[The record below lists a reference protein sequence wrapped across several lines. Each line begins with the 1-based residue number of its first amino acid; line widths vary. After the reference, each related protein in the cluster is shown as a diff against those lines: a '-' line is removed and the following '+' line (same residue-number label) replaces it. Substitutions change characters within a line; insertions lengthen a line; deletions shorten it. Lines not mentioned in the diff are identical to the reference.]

1 MKAGKHSIPRGSE
14 VGHPEVIYWKP
25 TPEEKKKLEEAHL
38 DMFRIIKEFKYSKL
52 GITPEM
58 AEAVNAHVKEYGRKA
73 IYDHFGDADGND
85 PKWWDRRNGRVY
97 KLKLKTEWVP
107 VR

>member
-1 MKAGKHSIPRGSE
+1 MKTTKTSIPRGSE
-14 VGHPEVIYWKP
+14 VGHPKDTYWTP
-25 TPEEKKKLEEAHL
+25 TPEEKKKCEAATK
-38 DMFRIIKEFKYSKL
+38 DMARIKKEFKYSTL

-58 AEAVNAHVKEYGRKA
+58 AEAVNAHVKEYGRGE
-73 IYDHFGDADGND
+73 IYNHFGDADGND

-97 KLKLKTEWVP
+97 TLKLKTEWVP

>member
-1 MKAGKHSIPRGSE
+1 MKAGKTSIPRGSE
-14 VGHPEVIYWKP
+14 VGHPKDTYWTP

-38 DMFRIIKEFKYSKL
+38 DMFRIIKEFKYSEL

-73 IYDHFGDADGND
+73 IYDHFGDADGRD
-85 PKWWDRRNGRVY
+85 PDWFSRKTGRVR

>member
-1 MKAGKHSIPRGSE
+1 MKTTKRAVSAANADMARI
-14 VGHPEVIYWKP
+14 
-25 TPEEKKKLEEAHL
+25 KK
-38 DMFRIIKEFKYSKL
+38 DFKYSRV

-58 AEAVNAHVKEYGRKA
+58 AEAVNAHVKVYGRGE
-73 IYDHFGDADGND
+73 IYNHFGDADGRD
-85 PKWWDRRNGRVY
+85 PDWFSCKTGRVR